1 MMAYY
6 YFDFSEADKRTLGSF
21 VRSLLIQLTV
31 NLPGIPQ
38 ELFNLYIRSREM
50 NQEPSTESLREVLR
64 GILIRTAK
72 AIIVVD
78 ALDECSEPEE
88 LVEFIGEMKSWR
100 TANLRLLV
108 VSRQH
113 FEGTD
118 AMEDLHPVHVSI
130 QDEVANNDILA
141 FVKEILSKDI
151 KLRQWPQG
159 VKKQIETALISKSN
173 GM

>member
-64 GILIRTAK
+64 GILIRSAK

-100 TANLRLLV
+100 TANFAIT
-108 VSRQH
+108 SRQSTT
-113 FEGTD
+113 F
-118 AMEDLHPVHVSI
+118 
-130 QDEVANNDILA
+130 
-141 FVKEILSKDI
+141 
-151 KLRQWPQG
+151 
-159 VKKQIETALISKSN
+159 
-173 GM
+173 